1 MVAPLQTP
9 WKQDLNWMN
18 IRFSGDICQE
28 VFEVFLC
35 TFNLRPETK
44 KESVQFR
51 MVQIKLLRKRLQ
63 NNSLDYIV
71 KGYYSFKANFL
82 SLSLRVTKWKWWETQ
97 IHVSGISEN
106 ARRVL
111 SNLWFKERV
120 LQEVQH
126 ASMQQYY
133 FTVLSFKKNA
143 TKILM
148 LLVKS
153 VIEML
158 FRDTKLILIIGYFTI

>member
-1 MVAPLQTP
+1 MKASYQKNLLLIKLGRTTPNPLETGL
-9 WKQDLNWMN
+9 KLNEHK
-18 IRFSGDICQE
+18 IFRRHLPGGLLDI
-28 VFEVFLC
+28 LC
-35 TFNLRPETK
+35 TFNLRLETK

-51 MVQIKLLRKRLQ
+51 MVQIKLLRIRLQ
-63 NNSLDYIV
+63 NNSVDYFV

-97 IHVSGISEN
+97 IHVSRISEN

-126 ASMQQYY
+126 TSM
-133 FTVLSFKKNA
+133 
-143 TKILM
+143 
-148 LLVKS
+148 
-153 VIEML
+153 
-158 FRDTKLILIIGYFTI
+158 